1 MNQEKVGA
9 FIKKLRLK
17 NNLSQQKF
25 AEKLGVTSQAVSKWE
40 NGKNIPD
47 LAIMLE
53 ISKLFNVEIDE
64 IIKGEFNNSLR
75 TIKKDKKKNIIIIIL
90 IIIIIILLSLLIIL
104 SFKKSDNYNF
114 DTLSTN
120 CKNFNL
126 SGTISYNTKKSSI
139 YISNIEYCGKKDE
152 TKYKK
157 IKCFLYEENDNV
169 KTTIGA
175 VNSLEN
181 ITLDEF
187 LQNVEFSIE
196 NYSHVCKDY
205 KKNDLYLEI
214 NAMTENEKNIM
225 YKIPLTLSENCKK

>member
-157 IKCFLYEENDNV
+157 IKCFLYEENDTV
-169 KTTIGA
+169 KTTIGT

>member
-75 TIKKDKKKNIIIIIL
+75 AIKKDKKKNIIIIIL

-157 IKCFLYEENDNV
+157 IKCFLYEEDDTV
-169 KTTIGA
+169 KTTIGS

>member
-75 TIKKDKKKNIIIIIL
+75 AIKKDKKKNIIIIIL

-157 IKCFLYEENDNV
+157 IKCFLYEENDTV
-169 KTTIGA
+169 KTTIGT

>member
-75 TIKKDKKKNIIIIIL
+75 AIKKDKKKNIIIIIL
-90 IIIIIILLSLLIIL
+90 SIIIIILLSLLIIL

-126 SGTISYNTKKSSI
+126 SGTIR
-139 YISNIEYCGKKDE
+139 
-152 TKYKK
+152 
-157 IKCFLYEENDNV
+157 
-169 KTTIGA
+169 
-175 VNSLEN
+175 
-181 ITLDEF
+181 
-187 LQNVEFSIE
+187 
-196 NYSHVCKDY
+196 
-205 KKNDLYLEI
+205 
-214 NAMTENEKNIM
+214 
-225 YKIPLTLSENCKK
+225 

>member
-75 TIKKDKKKNIIIIIL
+75 AIKKDKKKNIIIIIL
-90 IIIIIILLSLLIIL
+90 SIIIIILLSLLIIL

-157 IKCFLYEENDNV
+157 IKCFLYEENDTV
-169 KTTIGA
+169 KTTIGS

>member
-1 MNQEKVGA
+1 M
-9 FIKKLRLK
+9 
-17 NNLSQQKF
+17 
-25 AEKLGVTSQAVSKWE
+25 
-40 NGKNIPD
+40 
-47 LAIMLE
+47 
-53 ISKLFNVEIDE
+53 
-64 IIKGEFNNSLR
+64 
-75 TIKKDKKKNIIIIIL
+75 
-90 IIIIIILLSLLIIL
+90 IIL

-157 IKCFLYEENDNV
+157 IKCFLYEENDTV
-169 KTTIGA
+169 KTTIGS